1 MFSKKS
7 FLLVYILLIYMASAL
22 APLAGWQISHA
33 EDAALITPIG
43 YQQWHKQR
51 LGYRP
56 DIVVVDMWAMWCSS
70 CIEQFPDMVR
80 LHNKYKDKNVTFISM
95 NLDDRQDRLSLQA
108 AEAFVGKINTDLAHF
123 RMDENL
129 LVAFKKNNLIGL
141 PAVLIYDR
149 QGEEAY
155 RFTAD
160 NPNRQFTKND
170 IEQALNTL
178 LDKP

>member
-1 MFSKKS
+1 MFSKNN
-7 FLLVYILLIYMASAL
+7 FLFIYIVL
-22 APLAGWQISHA
+22 ALAGWQISHA
-33 EDAALITPIG
+33 DNDAPRITPVS
-43 YQQWHKQR
+43 YQQWHEQR
-51 LGYRP
+51 LSYRP

-80 LHNKYKDKNVTFISM
+80 LHNKYKDKHVTFISM

-108 AEAFVGKINTDLAHF
+108 AEAFIGKINADFTHF

-129 LVAFKKNNLIGL
+129 MLAFEKNNLISL
-141 PAVLIYDR
+141 PAVLIYNR

-155 RFTAD
+155 RLTAD

-178 LDKP
+178 LSQP